1 MFVRSIACHL
11 VTLCVEHMIVCFVL
25 LISHEGY
32 ISSNPILPFFFSPGY
47 NYSHKGYRCQDLV
60 HLKLI
65 VAHPITRHCAS
76 PSTSPLSDPQPLRS
90 NPPQKVLM
98 PTRYVCSMLAFCSPQ
113 FNSSLAAIHELQE
126 PTSYTEAEYSECNKQ
141 YRKNWR
147 PFFVPILGNLVSLPS
162 SVQPIRLKQT
172 YKAKT
177 KFDDSVERYQ
187 AHLLAQSFSLKYG
200 IGL

>member
-1 MFVRSIACHL
+1 MTCSSVPNWSPLNCYTAHRYYSYFFTWRLVHVRSLHSMSFGYTMRRTY
-11 VTLCVEHMIVCFVL
+11 VVRFVL

-47 NYSHKGYRCQDLV
+47 NYSHKGYRCYDLV

-76 PSTSPLSDPQPLRS
+76 PSTSPLANPQPLRS

-113 FNSSLAAIHELQE
+113 FASSLAAIHELQE
-126 PTSYTEAEYSECNKQ
+126 PTSYT
-141 YRKNWR
+141 
-147 PFFVPILGNLVSLPS
+147 
-162 SVQPIRLKQT
+162 
-172 YKAKT
+172 
-177 KFDDSVERYQ
+177 
-187 AHLLAQSFSLKYG
+187 
-200 IGL
+200 